1 MEKCIFC
8 AIGSKQSPAELEY
21 EDAEIV
27 AFRDINPKAP
37 THILIVPKKHITSVT
52 ELTDQDAPL
61 VGKMILVAKRLA
73 EEKGISED
81 GYRLVMNAGK
91 HSGQVV
97 DHIHLHLLGGKIL
110 GDIA

>member
-1 MEKCIFC
+1 MDTCIFC
-8 AIGSKQSPAELEY
+8 GIASKQSPGELEY
-21 EDAEIV
+21 EDDEIV

-37 THILIVPKKHITSVT
+37 VHILIVPKKHISSVT
-52 ELTDQDAPL
+52 ELTEDDAPL
-61 VGKMILVAKRLA
+61 IGKMVLVAKKLA
-73 EEKGISED
+73 VEKGISED

>member
-1 MEKCIFC
+1 MDDCIFC
-8 AIGSKQSPAELEY
+8 SIANKQSPGELEY
-21 EDAEIV
+21 EDDEIV
-27 AFRDINPKAP
+27 AFPDINPKAP
-37 THILIVPKKHITSVT
+37 VHLLIVPKKHISSIT
-52 ELTDQDAPL
+52 ELTPEDAPL
-61 VGKMILVAKRLA
+61 VSKMILIAKRLA

-110 GDIA
+110 GDIV